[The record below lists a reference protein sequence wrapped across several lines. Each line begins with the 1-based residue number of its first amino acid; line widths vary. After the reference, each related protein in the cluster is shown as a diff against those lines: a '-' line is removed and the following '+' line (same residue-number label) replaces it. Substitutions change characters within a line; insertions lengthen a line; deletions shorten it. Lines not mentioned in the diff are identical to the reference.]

1 MKYAI
6 LFLAI
11 ILASTTAHAATFV
24 SVTPTVVKEK
34 VISWEYTFSFK
45 SSPLAPSEIVYGHQD
60 ACDRPLSR
68 VTGQPLLPVPIM
80 CWKTEVEARAE
91 AQKEADVFEV
101 NCRHEPSCSTFKIEA
116 TKLKQKLG
124 IQ

>member
-1 MKYAI
+1 MRYI
-6 LFLAI
+6 I
-11 ILASTTAHAATFV
+11 ILTIFFLCHTANASEFV
-24 SVTPTVVKEK
+24 SVTPVTAKDI
-34 VISWEYTFSFK
+34 VIAWEYKFSFK
-45 SSPLAPSEIVYGHQD
+45 SSALAPSAIVYGHQD

-116 TKLKQKLG
+116 AKLKQKLG